1 MPSIRTD
8 SALWYNVGLF
18 GEAGYAVPN
27 WSDDIASQ
35 NDTIL
40 DLTSTMGRNLFAV
53 MHHDDADLRVPPSI
67 NTLRRIHKLIL
78 RARQILAGRAV
89 PANVANM
96 ETAHARPEPEVF
108 RVFPVPYFKVRNC
121 WMRSYCGLVLTALT
135 EAMQHTENRKPFEIS
150 TDFAGLI
157 GQYLTRIY
165 TRMAVELFGVP
176 KEQAELPGYI
186 MSEEVLAAYN
196 PSQFFTSTEL
206 IDTVAP
212 FNNVFT
218 EDMLLPLSDGIK
230 VTDLPELRPY
240 PTVLDAWSTT
250 SVDAA
255 DATETPSS
263 TKGHV
268 PPFPA
273 APTP

>member
-8 SALWYNVGLF
+8 SALWYNVGIF
-18 GEAGYAVPN
+18 GENGYAVPN

-40 DLTSTMGRNLFAV
+40 DLTNTIGRNLFAV

-67 NTLRRIHKLIL
+67 NTLRRIHKLII

-89 PANVANM
+89 PSNKLNM

-108 RVFPVPYFKVRNC
+108 RVYPVPYFKVRNT

-150 TDFAGLI
+150 EDFAGLI

-165 TRMAVELFGVP
+165 TRMAVELFGVDRAT
-176 KEQAELPGYI
+176 AEATGFVL
-186 MSEEVLAAYN
+186 SEEILSSYD
-196 PSQFFTSTEL
+196 PSKFFTSTEL
-206 IDTVAP
+206 IDTVPPYAS
-212 FNNVFT
+212 VFT
-218 EDMLLPLSDGIK
+218 EDMLQPLSDGIK

-240 PTVLDAWSTT
+240 PSILDPGATT
-250 SVDAA
+250 GTGTTAA
-255 DATETPSS
+255 PATGGIPA
-263 TKGHV
+263 
-268 PPFPA
+268 FPA
-273 APTP
+273 APGA